1 MVAAGANIKT
11 AVPLRLIIHLFD
23 CVTMRPTKP
32 TFQIGDSV
40 RSTRPADRG
49 RPQGTIVEH
58 DLESGRYR
66 VQWPGKRTWMKAD
79 ALVRA

>member
-1 MVAAGANIKT
+1 MQ
-11 AVPLRLIIHLFD
+11 
-23 CVTMRPTKP
+23 PTKP

-40 RSTRPADRG
+40 RSNRPADRG

-79 ALVRA
+79 ALAKA